1 MTYANTDAIQSGW
14 TVWTSDGAEFGK
26 VIAVDPTAL
35 RVKKNGLLGGE
46 VTVPRSAI
54 EEVETGRID
63 LNMTKDEASHLH

>member
-14 TVWTSDGAEFGK
+14 SVWTSDGTEFGK
-26 VIAVDPTAL
+26 VITVEPSAV

-63 LNMTKDEASHLH
+63 LNLTKDEVSHLH